1 MPDRGHR
8 LVDSSISSFGSFL
21 HHHHEQVMSRPQVTV
36 HALTGESSSAALPLP
51 AVFSAP
57 IRPDIVHSVF
67 TSVNKNKRQAYAVSE
82 KAGHQTSAESWG
94 TGRAVARIPRVG
106 GGGTHRSGQAA
117 FGNMCRGGRMF
128 APTKTWRKWNVK
140 VNHNE
145 KRYATASAI
154 AASAVAS
161 LVLARGHRVEK
172 IPEIPLVVSSDLE
185 SIKKTKEAV
194 AALKAVGAH
203 SDVVKVLK
211 SKKLRAGKGK
221 YRNRRFTQ
229 RRGPLV
235 VYAEDNGIVNAFR
248 NIPGVETANVASLG
262 LLQLAPGAHLGRFVI
277 WTESAFAKLD
287 QIWGSESVASAKS
300 GYSLPSNIISTSDV
314 TRIINSSEIQSVVRP
329 AGQATQKRSHVQKKN
344 PLKNKQVLLRLNPY
358 AKVFSAE
365 KLGSK
370 KAEEAK
376 KIQPSQ
382 TFLETLKHD

>member
-1 MPDRGHR
+1 
-8 LVDSSISSFGSFL
+8 
-21 HHHHEQVMSRPQVTV
+21 MSRPQVSV
-36 HALTGESSSAALPLP
+36 HGLTGETSSSSVALP

-67 TSVNKNKRQAYAVSE
+67 TSVNKNKRQAYAVSD

-172 IPEIPLVVSSDLE
+172 IPEIPLVVSNDLE
-185 SIKKTKEAV
+185 SVKKTKEAV

-211 SKKLRAGKGK
+211 SKKMRAGKGK

-235 VYAEDNGIVNAFR
+235 VYAEDNGIVKAFR
-248 NIPGVETANVASLG
+248 NLPGVETANVASLS
-262 LLQLAPGAHLGRFVI
+262 LLQLAPGAHMGRFVI
-277 WTESAFAKLD
+277 WTESAFSKLD
-287 QIWGSESVASAKS
+287 QVWGSETVASSVKS
-300 GYSLPSNIISTSDV
+300 GYTLPSNIISNTDV

-329 AGQATQKRSHVQKKN
+329 AGQPSQKRTHVLKKN

-358 AKVFSAE
+358 AKVFAAE

-370 KAEEAK
+370 KVEK
-376 KIQPSQ
+376 KKGTPSKV
-382 TFLETLKHD
+382 FSETLKHD

>member
-1 MPDRGHR
+1 MHYKVLLSPSP
-8 LVDSSISSFGSFL
+8 SSSPFDYLS
-21 HHHHEQVMSRPQVTV
+21 VMSIPQVAV
-36 HALTGESSSAALPLP
+36 LSLNGETTSTDLPLP
-51 AVFSAP
+51 AVFRAP

-140 VNHNE
+140 VNQNE

-154 AASAVAS
+154 AASAVPS

-172 IPEIPLVVSSDLE
+172 VPSIPLVVSDDLQ
-185 SIKKTKEAV
+185 SIQKTKEAV

-203 SDVVKVLK
+203 SDVIKVVK

-235 VYAEDNGIVNAFR
+235 VYSEDNGVVKAFR
-248 NIPGVETANVASLG
+248 NVPGVETANVASLG

-277 WTESAFAKLD
+277 WTQSAFSKLD
-287 QIWGSESVASAKS
+287 QIWGSETVASVKA
-300 GYSLPSNIISTSDV
+300 GYALPSNIISTSDV
-314 TRIINSSEIQSVVRP
+314 TRIINSTEIQSVLRA
-329 AGQATQKRSHVQKKN
+329 AGQATQKRTHVQKKN

-358 AKVFSAE
+358 AKVFAAE

-370 KAEEAK
+370 KVDQAN
-376 KIQPSQ
+376 KIKPSA
-382 TFLETLKHD
+382 TALETLKHD

>member
-1 MPDRGHR
+1 
-8 LVDSSISSFGSFL
+8 
-21 HHHHEQVMSRPQVTV
+21 MSRPQVSILS
-36 HALTGESSSAALPLP
+36 LTGESTSAAFPLP

-161 LVLARGHRVEK
+161 LVLARGHRIEK

-235 VYAEDNGIVNAFR
+235 IYSEDNGIVNAFR

-287 QIWGSESVASAKS
+287 QVWGSESVASVKS
-300 GYSLPSNIISTSDV
+300 GYSLPTNIISTTDV

-329 AGQATQKRSHVQKKN
+329 AGQPTQKRTNVQKKN

-370 KAEEAK
+370 KVEQTARSQPAE
-376 KIQPSQ
+376 SF
-382 TFLETLKHD
+382 TETLKHD

>member
-1 MPDRGHR
+1 
-8 LVDSSISSFGSFL
+8 
-21 HHHHEQVMSRPQVTV
+21 MSRPQVTV
-36 HALTGESSSAALPLP
+36 HSLTGKASSNALPLP

-67 TSVNKNKRQAYAVSE
+67 KNVNKNKRQAYAVSE
-82 KAGHQTSAESWG
+82 MAGHQTSAESWG

-106 GGGTHRSGQAA
+106 GGGTARSGQAA

-154 AASAVAS
+154 AASAIAS
-161 LVLARGHRVEK
+161 IVLARGHRVEK
-172 IPEIPLVVSSDLE
+172 IPEIPLVVSSELE
-185 SIKKTKEAV
+185 SIQKTKEAV
-194 AALKAVGAH
+194 AALKAVGAS
-203 SDVVKVLK
+203 SDLLKVLK

-235 VYAEDNGIVNAFR
+235 VYAEDNGIVKALR
-248 NIPGVETANVASLG
+248 NVPGVETANVTSLN
-262 LLQLAPGAHLGRFVI
+262 LLQLAPGAHLGRFII
-277 WTESAFAKLD
+277 WTEAAFAKLD
-287 QIWGSESVASAKS
+287 QVWGSETVASSKV
-300 GYSLPSNIISTSDV
+300 GYSLPSHIISTSDV
-314 TRIINSSEIQSVVRP
+314 TRIINSSEIQSAVRP
-329 AGQATQKRSHVQKKN
+329 AGQATQKRTFVQKKN

-358 AKVFSAE
+358 AKVFAAE

-370 KAEEAK
+370 KVAK
-376 KIQPSQ
+376 TAVKPSA
-382 TFLETLKHD
+382 TFSETLKHD

>member
-1 MPDRGHR
+1 
-8 LVDSSISSFGSFL
+8 
-21 HHHHEQVMSRPQVTV
+21 MSRPQVSVHSLNGSASGNTV
-36 HALTGESSSAALPLP
+36 ALP

-154 AASAVAS
+154 AASAIAS
-161 LVLARGHRVEK
+161 VVLARGHRVEK
-172 IPEIPLVVSSDLE
+172 IPEIPLVVANDLE
-185 SIKKTKEAV
+185 SITKTKEAV
-194 AALKAVGAH
+194 AALKAVGAG
-203 SDVVKVLK
+203 SDLLKVVK

-221 YRNRRFTQ
+221 YRNRRWTQ
-229 RRGPLV
+229 RKGPLV
-235 VYAEDNGIVNAFR
+235 VYAQDNGIVKALR
-248 NIPGVETANVASLG
+248 NIPGVDTCPVSSLN

-277 WTESAFAKLD
+277 WTESAFAQLD
-287 QIWGSESVASAKS
+287 QVWGSETVASQKS
-300 GYSLPSNIISTSDV
+300 GYSLPANILATSDV
-314 TRIINSSEIQSVVRP
+314 TRLINSAEIQSAVKP
-329 AGQATQKRSHVQKKN
+329 AGPAKQKRTHVLKKN
-344 PLKNKQVLLRLNPY
+344 PLKNKQVLLRMNPY
-358 AKVFSAE
+358 AKVFAAE

-370 KAEEAK
+370 KADKSSKAK
-376 KIQPSQ
+376 PSQ
-382 TFLETLKHD
+382 VFSETLKHN

>member
-1 MPDRGHR
+1 
-8 LVDSSISSFGSFL
+8 
-21 HHHHEQVMSRPQVTV
+21 MSARPQVSVYSTS
-36 HALTGESSSAALPLP
+36 GEVTQTSLPLP
-51 AVFSAP
+51 SVFAAP

-67 TSVNKNKRQAYAVSE
+67 TAVNKNKRQAYAVAE
-82 KAGHQTSAESWG
+82 NAGHQTSAESWG

-128 APTKTWRKWNVK
+128 APTKTWRKWHVK

-154 AASAVAS
+154 AASGVPS
-161 LVLARGHRVEK
+161 LVLARGHRVEQ
-172 IPEIPLVVSSDLE
+172 IPEVPLVVASDVE
-185 SIKKTKEAV
+185 SITKTKEAIAV
-194 AALKAVGAH
+194 LKAVGAH
-203 SDVVKVLK
+203 RDVVKVLK

-221 YRNRRFTQ
+221 LRGRRYTQ

-235 VYAEDNGIVNAFR
+235 VYGEDKGLVKAFR
-248 NIPGVETANVASLG
+248 NIPGVETANVSSLG

-277 WTESAFAKLD
+277 WTESAFGKLD
-287 QIWGSESVASAKS
+287 SVWGSESVASAKS
-300 GYSLPSNIISTSDV
+300 GYSLPSNIISNADV
-314 TRIINSSEIQSVVRP
+314 TRIINSSEIQNVVRP
-329 AGQATQKRSHVQKKN
+329 AGQATQKRTHVLKKN

-370 KAEEAK
+370 KVEQKAAKPSKGQFEEV
-376 KIQPSQ
+376 
-382 TFLETLKHD
+382 LKQD

>member
-1 MPDRGHR
+1 
-8 LVDSSISSFGSFL
+8 
-21 HHHHEQVMSRPQVTV
+21 MSQPQVTV
-36 HALTGESSSAALPLP
+36 HALTGEATSTALPLP

-67 TSVNKNKRQAYAVSE
+67 KSVNKNKRQAYAVSE

-106 GGGTHRSGQAA
+106 GGGTGRSGQGA

-154 AASAVAS
+154 AATAVAS

-185 SIKKTKEAV
+185 SVQKTKDAV
-194 AALKAVGAH
+194 AALKAVGA
-203 SDVVKVLK
+203 SADLLKVLK

-221 YRNRRFTQ
+221 YRNRRWTQ
-229 RRGPLV
+229 RKGPLV
-235 VYAEDNGIVNAFR
+235 VYAQDNGIVKALR
-248 NIPGVETANVASLG
+248 NVPGVETANVASLG

-277 WTESAFAKLD
+277 WTESAFSQLD
-287 QIWGSESVASAKS
+287 AIWGSETVASAKS
-300 GYSLPSNIISTSDV
+300 GYSLPANIVSTTDI

-329 AGQATQKRSHVQKKN
+329 AGPATQKRTHVQKKN
-344 PLKNKQVLLRLNPY
+344 PLKNKQILLRLNPY
-358 AKVFSAE
+358 AKVFAAE

-370 KAEEAK
+370 KIEKNVSKPAAVF
-376 KIQPSQ
+376 
-382 TFLETLKHD
+382 TETLKHD

>member
-1 MPDRGHR
+1 
-8 LVDSSISSFGSFL
+8 
-21 HHHHEQVMSRPQVTV
+21 MSQPQVTV
-36 HALTGESSSAALPLP
+36 HSLTGEATSTALPLP
-51 AVFSAP
+51 AVFAAP

-67 TSVNKNKRQAYAVSE
+67 KSVNKNKRQAYAVAE
-82 KAGHQTSAESWG
+82 NAGHQTSAESWG

-106 GGGTHRSGQAA
+106 GGGTGRSGQGA

-154 AASAVAS
+154 AATAVAS

-185 SIKKTKEAV
+185 SIQKTKQAI
-194 AALKAVGAH
+194 AALKAVGA
-203 SDVVKVLK
+203 SADLLKVLK

-221 YRNRRFTQ
+221 YRNRRWTQ
-229 RRGPLV
+229 RKGPLV
-235 VYAEDNGIVNAFR
+235 VYAQDNGIVKALR
-248 NIPGVETANVASLG
+248 NVPGVETANVASLG

-277 WTESAFAKLD
+277 WTESAFAQLD
-287 QIWGSESVASAKS
+287 SIWGSETVASAKA
-300 GYSLPSNIISTSDV
+300 GYALPSNIISTADI

-329 AGQATQKRSHVQKKN
+329 AGQATQKRTHVQKKN

-358 AKVFSAE
+358 AKVFAAE

-370 KAEEAK
+370 KVEKAATK
-376 KIQPSQ
+376 PAAVF
-382 TFLETLKHD
+382 TETLKHD